1 MHDETLSLSPLSRWL
16 EVLYAKALQ
25 GGPGISSAY
34 QLAEQYRNTFSP
46 PQSAALSLVRWEAAK
61 AATSGF
67 MLGVGGLVT
76 LPFSLPA
83 SLVGPLLLQFR
94 LIAAIALLAGHD
106 VHDVRTRHLAYLCLG
121 GTVAKD
127 ALQAYATGLF
137 QQMSTRALEQATE
150 KTATGLA
157 TRLAAHL
164 PTAHLSHLVPLLSG
178 VVSGSLDYLAV
189 RSAGALACAAF
200 LHKA

>member
-1 MHDETLSLSPLSRWL
+1 MQDETPSLSPLSRWL
-16 EVLYAKALQ
+16 DALYAKALQ
-25 GGPGISSAY
+25 GGPGISSAH
-34 QLAEQYRNTFSP
+34 QLAEQYRNTFST

-76 LPFSLPA
+76 LPVTLPA

-127 ALQAYATGLF
+127 ALQAYAACLF
-137 QQMSTRALEQATE
+137 QQMSTRSLEQVTE
-150 KTATGLA
+150 KTATLVT
-157 TRLAAHL
+157 TRLAGRLPAAHV
-164 PTAHLSHLVPLLSG
+164 SHLVPLLSG
-178 VVSGSLDYLAV
+178 VVSGGLDYLAV

>member
-1 MHDETLSLSPLSRWL
+1 MNDETPSLSPLSRWL
-16 EVLYAKALQ
+16 DALYAKALQ
-25 GGPGISSAY
+25 GGPGISSAH
-34 QLAEQYRNTFSP
+34 QLAELYRNTFST

-67 MLGVGGLVT
+67 MLGVGGMVT
-76 LPFSLPA
+76 LPIALPA

-94 LIAAIALLAGHD
+94 LIAAIALLGGYD
-106 VHDVRTRHLAYLCLG
+106 VHDLRTRHLSYLCLG

-127 ALQAYATGLF
+127 ALQAYGTCLF
-137 QQMSTRALEQATE
+137 QQMSTRSLEQMTE

-157 TRLAAHL
+157 TRLTTRL
-164 PTAHLSHLVPLLSG
+164 PTTHLSHLVPLLSG
-178 VVSGSLDYLAV
+178 VVSGGLDYLAV

-200 LHKA
+200 LPKA